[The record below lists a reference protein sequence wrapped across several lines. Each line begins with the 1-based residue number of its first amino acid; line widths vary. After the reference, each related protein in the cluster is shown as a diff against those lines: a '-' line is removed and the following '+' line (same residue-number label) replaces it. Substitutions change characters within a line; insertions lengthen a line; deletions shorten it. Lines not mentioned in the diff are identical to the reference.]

1 MEKVR
6 TLCVFGTR
14 PEAIKMVPIV
24 RALERSEMFSNT
36 ICVTAQH
43 RELLDGVLRS
53 FSILPDYDLNIMEP
67 DQEIS
72 SLTARL
78 LQTLD
83 PILRETSPDL
93 LLVQGD
99 TTTAFASA
107 LAAFYRRIP
116 VAHVEAGLR
125 TGSLSRPYPEEA
137 NRRLLGQIAC
147 LHFAPTQGNANNLRR
162 ENVPGSVYI
171 TGNTGMD
178 VLRDSLA
185 EDAPYQNSVLRSL
198 EPQNRKILLL
208 TCHRRE
214 NRGKPMEAVF
224 AAAASLA
231 VRYPEITVVL
241 PLHRSPAVQKAV
253 QICTANLPNFLL
265 LDPLSVSDMHR
276 LLRRCYFVMTDS
288 GGLQE
293 EAAALGKP
301 TLVLRTETERP
312 ECLLAG
318 TACLCGTD
326 SEKILRTA
334 RQLLEDP
341 VCYRRMAV
349 ATNIFGDGHSGE
361 RILRILTEYFQ
372 KTREGFEC

>member
-1 MEKVR
+1 
-6 TLCVFGTR
+6 
-14 PEAIKMVPIV
+14 
-24 RALERSEMFSNT
+24 
-36 ICVTAQH
+36 
-43 RELLDGVLRS
+43 
-53 FSILPDYDLNIMEP
+53 
-67 DQEIS
+67 
-72 SLTARL
+72 
-78 LQTLD
+78 
-83 PILRETSPDL
+83 
-93 LLVQGD
+93 
-99 TTTAFASA
+99 
-107 LAAFYRRIP
+107 
-116 VAHVEAGLR
+116 
-125 TGSLSRPYPEEA
+125 
-137 NRRLLGQIAC
+137 
-147 LHFAPTQGNANNLRR
+147 
-162 ENVPGSVYI
+162 
-171 TGNTGMD
+171 
-178 VLRDSLA
+178 
-185 EDAPYQNSVLRSL
+185 
-198 EPQNRKILLL
+198 
-208 TCHRRE
+208 
-214 NRGKPMEAVF
+214 MEAVF

-253 QICTANLPNFLL
+253 QICPANLPNFLL